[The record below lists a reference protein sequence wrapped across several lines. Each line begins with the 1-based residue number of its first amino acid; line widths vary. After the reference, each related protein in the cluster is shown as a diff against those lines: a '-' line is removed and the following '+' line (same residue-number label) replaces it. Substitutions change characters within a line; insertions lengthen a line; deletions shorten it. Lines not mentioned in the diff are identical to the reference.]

1 MLTLMGWWLVL
12 MVSVALPMVLGH
24 ADYSHPSPFF
34 GGLLVLT
41 LYLVVVAAIVILLLR
56 SGRRLRGK

>member
-1 MLTLMGWWLVL
+1 MLNLMGWWLVL
-12 MVSVALPMVLGH
+12 VVVLFVPWWLAH
-24 ADYSHPSPFF
+24 FDYTHPSVF

>member
-12 MVSVALPMVLGH
+12 VVVLFVPWWLAH
-24 ADYSHPSPFF
+24 FDYAHPSVFA
-34 GGLLVLT
+34 GLLVLT

>member
-12 MVSVALPMVLGH
+12 VVALFAPWWLAH
-24 ADYSHPSPFF
+24 FDYTHLNVI

-41 LYLVVVAAIVILLLR
+41 LYVAVVVGIVIVLLR
-56 SGRRLRGK
+56 TGRRLRGK